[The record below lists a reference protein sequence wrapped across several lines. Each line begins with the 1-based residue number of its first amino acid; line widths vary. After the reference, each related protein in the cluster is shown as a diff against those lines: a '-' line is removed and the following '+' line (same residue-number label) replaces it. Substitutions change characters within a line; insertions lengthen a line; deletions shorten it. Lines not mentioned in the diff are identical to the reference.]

1 MISLENLWETFFF
14 YDNAL
19 FVKLSNE
26 LDLKNAVCL
35 QTTYFENENG
45 YYPIYEAGKAYNL
58 DPNIQVHPV
67 DYVEAKWR

>member
-1 MISLENLWETFFF
+1 MIELKNLWETFFF

-35 QTTYFENENG
+35 QTTYFEDENS
-45 YYPIYEAGKAYNL
+45 YHPIYEAGKAYNL
-58 DPNIQVHPV
+58 DPDIPALRTVLYP
-67 DYVEAKWR
+67 